1 MAEPEEAEDELAA
14 RRRLRDA
21 VAKLDEEAAEAKKR
35 RPILRLRA
43 AQLAQITKILI
54 LVVALVAIV
63 AFREQCGQG
72 VVNLFNQLAP
82 PP

>member
-1 MAEPEEAEDELAA
+1 MAEPVQGEDELAA

-21 VAKLDEEAAEAKKR
+21 VAKMDADAAEAKRKKPLLTPR
-35 RPILRLRA
+35 FV
-43 AQLAQITKILI
+43 AQVTKILI
-54 LVVALVAIV
+54 LIVALFAIV

-72 VVNLFNQLAP
+72 VVNLFDQVAP